1 MSSSGLKSLLEK
13 YLTGTLSEEDF
24 KRLWNTLKD
33 KETEADWLSAIEEAI
48 HTKTQTGLSDEGKA
62 AEALA
67 KIKAKI
73 FEEENRVQH
82 SPRILRLYTNNKR
95 IFAYAAA
102 VLIVIISTV
111 VYIQYSDV
119 NNTQPQTAGIVKPQE
134 DVEPGGERAV
144 LTLSDG
150 TTIVLDNATDGTIA
164 QQGHM
169 QVIKLPDGKIQ
180 YKAINSASNEEIT
193 FNTMSTPRGG
203 QYQLILPDGSKVWL
217 NAESSITY
225 PTAFAGKERKV
236 TIAGEVYFEVAK
248 DKTKPFRVETGDAEI
263 EVLGTHF
270 NIKAYPGE
278 GPSKTSLLEGSV
290 KVSQQVLK
298 PGQAFING
306 NIVPTDVDQDVAWKN
321 GIFNFNNQNL
331 SQVMMQL
338 ARWYDLELV
347 YPAGI
352 PQKEYGGEI
361 GRNLK
366 LAQVL
371 KGLENSGVHFELIG
385 KRVVITPETTK

>member
-1 MSSSGLKSLLEK
+1 MSSSALKSLLEQ

-24 KRLWNTLKD
+24 KRLWLTLKD
-33 KETEADWLSAIEEAI
+33 RESEADWLSAIEEAI
-48 HTKTQTGLSDEGKA
+48 RIKTQTGLSDPNKA
-62 AEALA
+62 EEALA

-73 FEEENRVQH
+73 YEEENRVQH
-82 SPRILRLYTNNKR
+82 SPRIVRLYTDNKR

-102 VLIVIISTV
+102 VIVVIVSTV
-111 VYIQYSDV
+111 VYLQYNPDNNIQSQTADII
-119 NNTQPQTAGIVKPQE
+119 QPQH
-134 DVEPGGERAV
+134 DVEPGGEKAV
-144 LTLSDG
+144 LTLADG
-150 TTIVLDNATDGTIA
+150 STIVLDNATDGKIA

-180 YKAINSASNEEIT
+180 YKAVNSGDNEEVS

-203 QYQLILPDGSKVWL
+203 QYQLILPDDSKVWL

-225 PTAFAGKERKV
+225 PTAFVGNERRVK
-236 TIAGEVYFEVAK
+236 IIGEVFFEVAK
-248 DKTKPFRVETGDAEI
+248 DKTKPFRVQTGDMEV
-263 EVLGTHF
+263 EVLGTQF
-270 NIKAYPGE
+270 NIKAYPDE
-278 GPSKTSLLEGSV
+278 GPTKTSLLEGSV
-290 KVSQQVLK
+290 KIDKQVLK
-298 PGQAFING
+298 PGEAFMNG
-306 NIVPTDVDQDVAWKN
+306 HIVPTDIDQDVAWKN

-331 SQVMMQL
+331 AQVMMQL

-366 LAQVL
+366 LGQVL
-371 KGLENSGVHFELIG
+371 KGLENSGVQFQLIG
-385 KRVVITPETTK
+385 KRVVITPEPTK